1 VSPGFYQAESGN
13 TRDTEYCGFYGG
25 REISK
30 RRTKFIKEVL
40 RHFKKDFV
48 PGSLRESLQ
57 IVAKISG
64 IKKMRSKGVATNL
77 QAKPSVFFVPRYV
90 AEN

>member
-1 VSPGFYQAESGN
+1 MSPGFYRAEFRQYKRHGILW
-13 TRDTEYCGFYGG
+13 FYGG